1 MPKKSARF
9 IIEFSGHQNCRIDEG
24 NTVLRPLN
32 AAEIMR
38 GLADEIQR
46 RLDDAG
52 QSKFKVTVKSL

>member
-1 MPKKSARF
+1 MPNKPARF
-9 IIEFSGHQNCRIDEG
+9 IIEFSGHQNCRIDQD
-24 NTVLRPLN
+24 NAVVRPLK

-52 QSKFKVTVKSL
+52 QSKFKVTVKPL